1 MDFFSATT
9 FGFMAPKGF
18 TKNPA
23 SLDSLRR
30 MFAGTGSD
38 TLLLPVAALQDH
50 AYSTKIDWTT
60 DDVMSE
66 EDVRACVAVARELGK
81 KVILKAMVNCR
92 DGYWRAYINFFDTYV
107 PCEPQWEDWFRSY
120 TDFNVYLARIA
131 QDVGAEL
138 YCAGCEMVGTDRK
151 ADLWR
156 GLIAE
161 VRKVYSGLVTY
172 NCDKY
177 QEHNVTWWD
186 CLDVISSSGYY
197 PINDLDNQFARIH
210 DVVEKFQKPFLFME
224 CGCPCRQGSEFIPND
239 WTHGGDL
246 DIDVQTRWYR
256 AFLDA
261 LDKNP
266 WIQGVGWW
274 DWSANLYPA
283 DKAMENSG
291 YGVYAKPAEKLL
303 LDWNRKH
310 GRA

>member
-1 MDFFSATT
+1 M
-9 FGFMAPKGF
+9 GLPGRH
-18 TKNPA
+18 
-23 SLDSLRR
+23 LLQR
-30 MFAGTGSD
+30 
-38 TLLLPVAALQDH
+38 LLPD
-50 AYSTKIDWTT
+50 
-60 DDVMSE
+60 
-66 EDVRACVAVARELGK
+66 
-81 KVILKAMVNCR
+81 
-92 DGYWRAYINFFDTYV
+92 
-107 PCEPQWEDWFRSY
+107 
-120 TDFNVYLARIA
+120 
-131 QDVGAEL
+131 
-138 YCAGCEMVGTDRK
+138 
-151 ADLWR
+151 
-156 GLIAE
+156 
-161 VRKVYSGLVTY
+161 
-172 NCDKY
+172 
-177 QEHNVTWWD
+177 
-186 CLDVISSSGYY
+186 

-246 DIDVQTRWYR
+246 DIGVQTRWYR

>member
-18 TKNPA
+18 TKNPE

-131 QDVGAEL
+131 QTWAPSSTAPGA
-138 YCAGCEMVGTDRK
+138 R
-151 ADLWR
+151 
-156 GLIAE
+156 
-161 VRKVYSGLVTY
+161 
-172 NCDKY
+172 
-177 QEHNVTWWD
+177 
-186 CLDVISSSGYY
+186 
-197 PINDLDNQFARIH
+197 
-210 DVVEKFQKPFLFME
+210 
-224 CGCPCRQGSEFIPND
+224 
-239 WTHGGDL
+239 
-246 DIDVQTRWYR
+246 
-256 AFLDA
+256 
-261 LDKNP
+261 
-266 WIQGVGWW
+266 
-274 DWSANLYPA
+274 WSAPTARRTCGAASSPRCARSTPA
-283 DKAMENSG
+283 
-291 YGVYAKPAEKLL
+291 L
-303 LDWNRKH
+303 
-310 GRA
+310 